1 MRKITILGLVLGFIF
16 SSFGQI
22 ELFYVTEKTI
32 HGNYG
37 SIGYIAVSSDAGVMI
52 EYERGDIYDPMSNS
66 YDIVNYKLIYGK
78 NDSSRENLFFEDD
91 FNYYR
96 TIDIYRNLFGEG
108 KLNFCINKQDS
119 INSFGIYDINGN
131 SKFFIEDVNE
141 VNGRIGKFGNDYIL
155 FLERFKDNTTTIL
168 DSIYAYSLGGSSNIL
183 TESQTIS
190 VEDTL
195 NVDLVTAVGEVSQN
209 ELRVWNDNN
218 IIHYQVDE
226 AGDFQVLIFN
236 TNAQL
241 QHQNDNFT
249 GINGEF
255 DASNLSSGMYFI
267 TINDNNEVLR
277 SETKKIVIR

>member
-1 MRKITILGLVLGFIF
+1 
-16 SSFGQI
+16 SS
-22 ELFYVTEKTI
+22 
-32 HGNYG
+32 
-37 SIGYIAVSSDAGVMI
+37 
-52 EYERGDIYDPMSNS
+52 
-66 YDIVNYKLIYGK
+66 
-78 NDSSRENLFFEDD
+78 
-91 FNYYR
+91 
-96 TIDIYRNLFGEG
+96 IDN
-108 KLNFCINKQDS
+108 
-119 INSFGIYDINGN
+119 
-131 SKFFIEDVNE
+131 NE
-141 VNGRIGKFGNDYIL
+141 V
-155 FLERFKDNTTTIL
+155 
-168 DSIYAYSLGGSSNIL
+168 
-183 TESQTIS
+183 S

-255 DASNLSSGMYFI
+255 DASNLSTGMYFI

>member
-16 SSFGQI
+16 SSFGQLEKLWSTEVI
-22 ELFYVTEKTI
+22 DWNQSLAQRGNGDYIWISSNEDSLYFKDINHEVLKQIKIGFEFNGECHRSSSGIADISDASERIEEIYFSSSFFNTDDNIEFVVSSSCIDSNNNILRRYYAVMNEDGFIIHSDTSEGSDYYWFKFYEELF
-32 HGNYG
+32 
-37 SIGYIAVSSDAGVMI
+37 
-52 EYERGDIYDPMSNS
+52 
-66 YDIVNYKLIYGK
+66 IVNHG
-78 NDSSRENLFFEDD
+78 D
-91 FNYYR
+91 FQQA
-96 TIDIYRNLFGEG
+96 FKCPG
-108 KLNFCINKQDS
+108 KLSLF
-119 INSFGIYDINGN
+119 NS
-131 SKFFIEDVNE
+131 
-141 VNGRIGKFGNDYIL
+141 
-155 FLERFKDNTTTIL
+155 
-168 DSIYAYSLGGSSNIL
+168 A
-183 TESQTIS
+183 ESQPIS

-195 NVDLVTAVGEVSQN
+195 NIDLLTSVGEVSQN

-218 IIHYQVDE
+218 IIHYQVNE

-255 DASNLSSGMYFI
+255 DASNLSAGMYFI